1 MRPRRKRGDSCLAG
15 RASCPSYLC
24 AVQGVAA
31 IETSGWLP
39 RPPATYPPIHLPAG
53 QRARF
58 IDAAKGP
65 PQEAPLPVPPYS
77 CCTAP
82 RRADQLALPHQPTY
96 YTSNATRVTEQGMPL
111 SLLLRPSARPSPS
124 PFPPLRATLCP
135 HCAAIDDTWR
145 CLVGISAGSA
155 TICRGRTVARKL
167 STRSPSIIDKETF
180 GRKIDQRLAMKMRI
194 GVSHTR
200 LRH

>member
-111 SLLLRPSARPSPS
+111 SLLLRPSARPFPS
-124 PFPPLRATLCP
+124 PFPHYAPLSAPTALPSTTPGGVWSAFLRAARPFVAVGRSQESCP
-135 HCAAIDDTWR
+135 HGLRLLLIKR
-145 CLVGISAGSA
+145 RSVVKSISGW
-155 TICRGRTVARKL
+155 
-167 STRSPSIIDKETF
+167 P
-180 GRKIDQRLAMKMRI
+180 
-194 GVSHTR
+194 
-200 LRH
+200 